1 MHISV
6 PVANTM
12 EYINATQVSPLV
24 SHVQIK
30 VCYVG
35 QDPNRNGSVI
45 TKEVATKLGEKLP
58 GCPIVGYYDDEIQ
71 DFASHNRDVVVED
84 GKFKIIDMTKPY
96 GFVDIGAKVWFE
108 QFSDE
113 GVIHEYLCTEG
124 YVWTGVYEESK
135 RVVEKGNNQSM
146 ELSEDYE
153 NGFWTNDLNSGK
165 RIFIINDGLIEK
177 LCILGEDVEPCFEG
191 AQIKSFSLTSSEFEE
206 FKSTMFSMINELKD
220 TLSKGGSE
228 ETMDKDNGVLNPEV
242 EEETNVEFEKKKP
255 EDEEEQKKTE
265 DTSTEEDSKP
275 EDDKSKEE
283 DPEDEEK
290 KKKSYSLDEI
300 PEYVELKSNYEA
312 LQTQYAALE
321 QEKQDLD
328 AEVQTLRGFKLSA
341 DRKSKED
348 MINSFF
354 MLSDEDKKDVVD
366 HIDTYSLDDIEAKL
380 SIICVRNK
388 VDFKLGQDE
397 EEDPNPEMLFNLN
410 DPINNNDSAP
420 AWVKAVRL
428 KQEQE

>member
-1 MHISV
+1 
-6 PVANTM
+6 
-12 EYINATQVSPLV
+12 
-24 SHVQIK
+24 
-30 VCYVG
+30 
-35 QDPNRNGSVI
+35 
-45 TKEVATKLGEKLP
+45 
-58 GCPIVGYYDDEIQ
+58 
-71 DFASHNRDVVVED
+71 
-84 GKFKIIDMTKPY
+84 MTKPY